1 MQYTAYD
8 PATGQLLWNYTN
20 SEDETLTEIN
30 GKPVVHGKHDPGKFY
45 WSAGDIVAIPAKPA
59 SLFTAYDFDYA
70 TKTWQTNLVKTEQ
83 AVRKARDA
91 QLADVDR
98 VNPIWYGTLTAEQ
111 QQELQQYRLDL
122 LNIPQQSGFP
132 ESVVWPSKP
141 AWL

>member
-8 PATGQLLWNYTN
+8 STTGQLLWNYFN
-20 SEDETLTEIN
+20 SEDTVLTEIN
-30 GKPVVHGKHDPGKFY
+30 GKPVLPDKYELGKFY
-45 WSAGDIVAIPAKPA
+45 WSADGIVAIPAKPA

-70 TKTWQTNLVKTEQ
+70 TKTWQVNISATEK
-83 AVRKARDA
+83 AVRTARDA
-91 QLADVDR
+91 QLADVDK
-98 VNPIWYGTLTAEQ
+98 VNPIWYGSLTTEQ
-111 QQELQQYRLDL
+111 QQELQQYRTDL